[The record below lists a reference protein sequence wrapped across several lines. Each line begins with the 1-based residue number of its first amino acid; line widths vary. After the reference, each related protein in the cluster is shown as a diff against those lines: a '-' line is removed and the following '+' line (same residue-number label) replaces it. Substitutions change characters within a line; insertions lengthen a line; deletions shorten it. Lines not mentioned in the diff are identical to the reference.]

1 MSIWLVIGRSLIAF
15 ITLFLLTSLMGKR
28 QIGQFSFFNYAAGIT
43 IGSIAAAISVDEA
56 LPVGLGLSVLAL
68 WGLLAIGLAYLAI
81 DVRAGRSLL
90 LGEPSIVIRNGTIE
104 QQTLAKLR
112 LNMDDLGMLLRR
124 EKIFDITDVEYAIF
138 ETDGQL
144 SVLKRPELHN
154 VTRRDLDI
162 PAPSLKYLPA
172 ELIVDGRIV
181 EKNLKEVN
189 LNRGWLE
196 EHIKAQGYKSPDDI
210 FYGELLSD
218 GSVFL
223 NPRHNKSE

>member
-1 MSIWLVIGRSLIAF
+1 MSIWLIISRSIIAF
-15 ITLFLLTSLMGKR
+15 LALLLLTSLMGKR

-43 IGSIAAAISVDEA
+43 LGSIAAAISVDEA
-56 LPVGLGLSVLAL
+56 LTVGEGLSVLAI
-68 WGLLAIGLAYLAI
+68 WGLLAIGLAYLVI
-81 DVRAGRSLL
+81 YFRAGRKLL
-90 LGEPSIVIRNGTIE
+90 MGAPSIVIRNGRIE
-104 QQTLAKLR
+104 QQALARLR
-112 LNMDDLGMLLRR
+112 LNLDDLGMLLRR

-144 SVLKRPELHN
+144 SVLKKPELNN

-162 PAPSLKYLPA
+162 PAPALKYLPA
-172 ELIVDGRIV
+172 ELIVDGRVI

-196 EHIKAQGYKSPDDI
+196 EHVKAQGYKSADDI

-223 NPRHNKSE
+223 NPRHRSR

>member
-1 MSIWLVIGRSLIAF
+1 MSIWLIISRSIIAF
-15 ITLFLLTSLMGKR
+15 LALLLLTSLMGKR

-43 IGSIAAAISVDEA
+43 LGSIAAAISVDEA
-56 LPVGLGLSVLAL
+56 LTVGEGLSVLAI
-68 WGLLAIGLAYLAI
+68 WGLLAFGLAYLVI
-81 DVRAGRSLL
+81 YFRPGRKLL
-90 LGEPSIVIRNGTIE
+90 LGEPSIVIRNGRIE
-104 QQTLAKLR
+104 QQALARLR
-112 LNMDDLGMLLRR
+112 LNLDDLGMLLRR

-144 SVLKRPELHN
+144 SVLKKPELNN

-162 PAPSLKYLPA
+162 PAPALKYLPA
-172 ELIVDGRIV
+172 ELIVDGRVI

-196 EHIKAQGYKSPDDI
+196 EHVKAQGYKSPDDI

-223 NPRHNKSE
+223 HPRHRSR